1 MATHDTQADALE
13 ATDVT
18 ATPEALDAQPTIEE
32 IAAGSTVDTAPAAPV
47 TQRRRRAPFGIGRRT
62 AGGVGAVGV
71 KELRGRMRGRRAFVI
86 LTLYLVLLAGFGW
99 MVELIME
106 RTYTTG
112 FGGNATFATAAV
124 GQGIFVSILMLETLL
139 VAFLAPMATAGSI
152 SLEREKQT
160 LEMLAA
166 TPITSAAIVIGKLL
180 SALIYVWLLIAA
192 SIPLTAVV
200 FVFGGVAPDDLLHG
214 YLVLIFTALGLGA
227 FGLLCSSLVKRTQAA
242 SAITIFGV
250 LALSIGSLFVIL
262 FWQALAGADE
272 GRGTGPI
279 KGAPPAP
286 LIFLNPF
293 LAQADVAPTEAL
305 CGTSTSLR
313 YYCRFKETF
322 LLDQSGVIFV
332 NGSDTIGGTSSGGGL
347 ALPVP
352 VKAPAGID
360 RAPAALGPDEIKK
373 LQAIAA
379 ANGGGTNGFANPVV
393 VGGGPVAFEVVDAG
407 IWEKCVTAWFLL
419 SIVFLLVSVQF
430 VSPTRRWRLRR
441 GSRRPE
447 GPA

>member
-1 MATHDTQADALE
+1 MRDSPTNAFETPDVSATLE
-13 ATDVT
+13 DLGD
-18 ATPEALDAQPTIEE
+18 ESGTIEG
-32 IAAGSTVDTAPAAPV
+32 IAARPLPDDASTAPAMA
-47 TQRRRRAPFGIGRRT
+47 TQRRRRSPLGIFRRT

-86 LTLYLVLLAGFGW
+86 LSLYLVLLAGFAW

-106 RTYTTG
+106 RTYSTG
-112 FGGNATFATAAV
+112 FGGSATFATAAI

-200 FVFGGVAPDDLLHG
+200 FVFGGVAPEDLLHG
-214 YLVLIFTALGLGA
+214 YLVLIVTALGLGA

-250 LALSIGSLFVIL
+250 LALSIGSLFVIV

-279 KGAPPAP
+279 KGSPPAP
-286 LIFLNPF
+286 LMFLNPF
-293 LAQADVAPTEAL
+293 LAQADVAPTDAL
-305 CGTSTSLR
+305 CAANTSLR

-322 LLDQSGVIFV
+322 LLDQNGIIFV
-332 NGSDTIGGTSSGGGL
+332 NGSGTNPPIQIDNVGV
-347 ALPVP
+347 PVP
-352 VKAPAGID
+352 VGID
-360 RAPAALGPDEIKK
+360 QAPVALDPDQLKQ
-373 LQAIAA
+373 LQINAGGGGVAGRDFAIAKGA
-379 ANGGGTNGFANPVV
+379 PV
-393 VGGGPVAFEVVDAG
+393 PFEVADAG
-407 IWEKCVTAWFLL
+407 IWQKSVGAWLVL
-419 SIVFLLVSVQF
+419 SIVFLLLSVQF

-441 GSRRPE
+441 GARR
-447 GPA
+447 GQGVA

>member
-1 MATHDTQADALE
+1 MVEQMA
-13 ATDVT
+13 VPPM
-18 ATPEALDAQPTIEE
+18 PEP
-32 IAAGSTVDTAPAAPV
+32 VPVVAPP
-47 TQRRRRAPFGIGRRT
+47 RRPRVPLSILRRT
-62 AGGVGAVGV
+62 GGGIGAVGV

-86 LTLYLVLLAGFGW
+86 LSLYLVLLAGFAW

-106 RTYTTG
+106 RTYATG
-112 FGGNATFATAAV
+112 FGGNATFASAAI

-139 VAFLAPMATAGSI
+139 VAFLAPMATAGAI

-166 TPITSAAIVIGKLL
+166 TPITSVAIVVGKLL

-214 YLVLIFTALGLGA
+214 YLVLIITALGLGA

-262 FWQALAGADE
+262 FWQALASADQ

-279 KGAPPAP
+279 KGSPPAA

-305 CGTSTSLR
+305 CGTSSALR

-322 LLDQSGVIFV
+322 LLDQNGVIFV
-332 NGSDTIGGTSSGGGL
+332 NGSDSNGL
-347 ALPVP
+347 IPIDSIRGPLPVN
-352 VKAPAGID
+352 ID
-360 RAPAALGPDEIKK
+360 
-373 LQAIAA
+373 QT
-379 ANGGGTNGFANPVV
+379 GGKV
-393 VGGGPVAFEVVDAG
+393 VGPVPAIGVGPGVGVGGFTNDLSVNGGPVPFVVVDAG
-407 IWEKCVTAWFLL
+407 VWQKSVIAWFVL
-419 SIVFLLVSVQF
+419 SMVFLLLSVQF

-441 GSRRPE
+441 AARRRE
-447 GPA
+447 VPA

>member
-1 MATHDTQADALE
+1 
-13 ATDVT
+13 
-18 ATPEALDAQPTIEE
+18 
-32 IAAGSTVDTAPAAPV
+32 
-47 TQRRRRAPFGIGRRT
+47 
-62 AGGVGAVGV
+62 
-71 KELRGRMRGRRAFVI
+71 MRGRRAFVI
-86 LTLYLVLLAGFGW
+86 ISLYLVLLAGFAW

-106 RTYTTG
+106 RTYATG
-112 FGGNATFATAAV
+112 FGGNATFATAAI

-139 VAFLAPMATAGSI
+139 VAFLAPMATAGAI

-166 TPITSAAIVIGKLL
+166 TPITSVAIVVGKLL

-214 YLVLIFTALGLGA
+214 YLVLIVTALGLGA

-262 FWQALAGADE
+262 FWQALASADQ

-279 KGAPPAP
+279 KGSPPAP

-293 LAQADVAPTEAL
+293 LAQADVAPTDAL
-305 CGTSTSLR
+305 CGTSTALR
-313 YYCRFKETF
+313 YYCGFKETF
-322 LLDQSGVIFV
+322 LLDQNGVIFV
-332 NGSDTIGGTSSGGGL
+332 NGSGTD
-347 ALPVP
+347 
-352 VKAPAGID
+352 PAGPD
-360 RAPAALGPDEIKK
+360 RHRRWRPASGRDRHARPSCLDPDQIKK
-373 LQAIAA
+373 LQILAA
-379 ANGGGTNGFANPVV
+379 GGGGRQSRRSQAADVS
-393 VGGGPVAFEVVDAG
+393 VGGSANDARPSRSRSSMRA
-407 IWEKCVTAWFLL
+407 IWEKNVVGWFLL
-419 SIVFLLVSVQF
+419 SIAFLLLSVQF

-441 GSRRPE
+441 GARRS
-447 GPA
+447 ASYV

>member
-1 MATHDTQADALE
+1 MSNTETPQGE
-13 ATDVT
+13 T
-18 ATPEALDAQPTIEE
+18 ATIEE
-32 IAAGSTVDTAPAAPV
+32 VAIRPLPEPTQEASAP
-47 TQRRRRAPFGIGRRT
+47 RRPRSPFGTLRRT

-86 LTLYLVLLAGFGW
+86 ISLYLVLLAGFAW

-106 RTYTTG
+106 RTYATG
-112 FGGNATFATAAV
+112 FGGNATFATAAI

-139 VAFLAPMATAGSI
+139 VAFLAPMATAGAI

-166 TPITSAAIVIGKLL
+166 TPITSVAIVVGKLL

-214 YLVLIFTALGLGA
+214 YLVLVVTALGLGA

-262 FWQALAGADE
+262 FWQALASADQ

-279 KGAPPAP
+279 KGSPPAP

-305 CGTSTSLR
+305 CGTSTALR

-322 LLDQSGVIFV
+322 LLDQNGVIFV
-332 NGSDTIGGTSSGGGL
+332 NGTNPPVQLDTVGTGP
-347 ALPVP
+347 LPV
-352 VKAPAGID
+352 AID
-360 RAPAALGPDEIKK
+360 RAPLDPDQIKK
-373 LQAIAA
+373 LQILAA
-379 ANGGGTNGFANPVV
+379 GGGGGFGNDLVV
-393 VGGGPVAFEVVDAG
+393 NGGGPVPFEVVDAG
-407 IWEKCVTAWFLL
+407 IWEKNVIGWFLL
-419 SIVFLLVSVQF
+419 SIAFLLLSVQF

-441 GSRRPE
+441 GARRSE
-447 GPA
+447 GYA

>member
-1 MATHDTQADALE
+1 MA
-13 ATDVT
+13 
-18 ATPEALDAQPTIEE
+18 TIEE
-32 IAAGSTVDTAPAAPV
+32 VASRPLPEPAPETAPP
-47 TQRRRRAPFGIGRRT
+47 RRPRSPFGTFRRT

-86 LTLYLVLLAGFGW
+86 ISLYLVLLAGFAW

-106 RTYTTG
+106 RTYATG
-112 FGGNATFATAAV
+112 FGGNATFATAAI

-139 VAFLAPMATAGSI
+139 VAFLAPMATAGAI

-166 TPITSAAIVIGKLL
+166 TPITSVAIVIGKLL

-214 YLVLIFTALGLGA
+214 YLVLIVTALGLGA

-262 FWQALAGADE
+262 FWQALASADQ

-279 KGAPPAP
+279 KGSPPAP

-293 LAQADVAPTEAL
+293 LAQADVAPTDAL
-305 CGTSTSLR
+305 CGTSSALQLLLR
-313 YYCRFKETF
+313 FQG
-322 LLDQSGVIFV
+322 D
-332 NGSDTIGGTSSGGGL
+332 
-347 ALPVP
+347 LPARP
-352 VKAPAGID
+352 ERCDLRQRLRHRTRRSRSTPSM
-360 RAPAALGPDEIKK
+360 AALFRSRSTARPSASIPSRSRSSRSWRRE
-373 LQAIAA
+373 AA
-379 ANGGGTNGFANPVV
+379 EG
-393 VGGGPVAFEVVDAG
+393 
-407 IWEKCVTAWFLL
+407 
-419 SIVFLLVSVQF
+419 Q
-430 VSPTRRWRLRR
+430 
-441 GSRRPE
+441 SRRSQAGLISRWADLRTTARPSRSRSSMRAS
-447 GPA
+447 GRRT